1 MIRQRVSTLITTIS
15 LLLSLT
21 AVVALPAVT
30 LAALPNV
37 LVGYG
42 TNSDASPAA
51 TSGANPAA
59 VRPSQPVQIQVW
71 AKNGDSS
78 TISQFYLMV
87 NTSGTLQSA
96 TWNLSSGG
104 QTKTCVPTSTVTCSF
119 GQIRPG
125 VTVYVSA
132 LFTAPATTTVE
143 ATMTNEFVFSTTGT
157 APDGGNNSHGDT
169 FPISQNVRVSSSDDF
184 DGRYLLSNAGTVVQ
198 NLQTLS
204 IDNQQATTVYSP
216 ATGIG
221 VSVEDGPGLSGGCG
235 EGATCF
241 SETSEINVGNG
252 SSQYGAFKVVVNVHS
267 SNIPSGV
274 NANNITVYHDGVA
287 IDDVCG
293 KNPVA
298 ECYSVKKFSWGLQ
311 VTIWLLHNG
320 KLNIG

>member
-1 MIRQRVSTLITTIS
+1 MIRQRVSTVLTTVS

-21 AVVALPAVT
+21 TAAALPAVT
-30 LAALPNV
+30 LAALPAV

-42 TNSDASPAA
+42 TNSDALPAP

-59 VRPSQPVQIQVW
+59 VRPSQPVQIQIW

-78 TISQFYLMV
+78 TISQFYLKV
-87 NTSGTLQSA
+87 ISSGTLQSA
-96 TWNLSSGG
+96 TWNMSSGPHG
-104 QTKTCVPTSTVTCSF
+104 TCVPTSTVTCSF
-119 GQIRPG
+119 GQLRPG
-125 VTVYVSA
+125 VTVYVTA

-143 ATMTNEFVFSTTGT
+143 ATMTNQFVFSTTGT

-184 DGRYLLSNAGTVVQ
+184 DGRYLLNNAGTVVQ

-204 IDNQQATTVYSP
+204 SDNQQATTVFSP

-235 EGATCF
+235 AGATCF
-241 SETSEINVGNG
+241 SETSEIHVGDG
-252 SSQYGAFKVVVNVHS
+252 STQYGPFKVVVNLHS

-274 NANNITVYHDGVA
+274 NANSITVYHDGEP
-287 IDDVCG
+287 ITDLCG